1 MEENNKFEQLV
12 SKVGARAMEFVFANK
27 PSDIVPFSGKLP
39 VVPNYQ
45 KDKFIE
51 EIESR
56 MYISECSDWVQSA
69 IYKGN
74 EMYQIH
80 YDFSKWL
87 SKTGIGEDNFK
98 AMDNSDKATE
108 LVRFL
113 NANSLSLKSL
123 HF

>member
-27 PSDIVPFSGKLP
+27 PSDIVPFSGNLP

-45 KDKFIE
+45 KDKFID
-51 EIESR
+51 EIESH